1 MKSAFSGILV
11 SLNSKLALLN
21 KFLNDFDLMWLKIGT
36 YNCIDIFWK
45 MGKNVKNRI
54 IITNHRLIIGCQML
68 CLEKT

>member
-45 MGKNVKNRI
+45 MGKNVKNR
-54 IITNHRLIIGCQML
+54 LI
-68 CLEKT
+68 KTD